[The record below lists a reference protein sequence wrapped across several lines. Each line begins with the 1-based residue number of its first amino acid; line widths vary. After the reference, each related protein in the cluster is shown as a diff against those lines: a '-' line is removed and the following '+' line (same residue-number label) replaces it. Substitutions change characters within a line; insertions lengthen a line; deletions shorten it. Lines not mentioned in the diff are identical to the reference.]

1 MTTRIARQR
10 ARLAS
15 RVAQLGAHKGLI
27 VDLACISDRRL
38 SDELQRMQAQRHAAA
53 ELFAHYVRE
62 ARAWRWGSGPA
73 LPCPRRRQRQMPR
86 R

>member
-15 RVAQLGAHKGLI
+15 RVAQLGAHRGLI
-27 VDLACISDRRL
+27 VDLACMGDRRL
-38 SDELQRMQAQRHAAA
+38 SDELRRMQAQGHPAA
-53 ELFAHYVRE
+53 EGFASLVRE
-62 ARAWRWGSGPA
+62 ARAWKWGTGAA
-73 LPCPRRRQRQMPR
+73 LPCPRRHRRQMPR